1 LRSQLR
7 IEFIKL
13 ETKDH
18 FVNGIEMQGSI
29 AIYPGEKL
37 KKRYFVNRDLIV
49 KCQKFRGQIENNH
62 FNQENDVISKTIHH
76 LLPQEPFQ

>member
-29 AIYPGEKL
+29 AIFPGERL
-37 KKRYFVNRDLIV
+37 KK
-49 KCQKFRGQIENNH
+49 QIFHE
-62 FNQENDVISKTIHH
+62 
-76 LLPQEPFQ
+76 